1 VNACTKMSLKEK
13 LNEEMKTAMKAGEKA
28 RLAVIRL
35 ALAAIK
41 QREVDER
48 IVLDDIQILAVL
60 DKMIKQRRDSVQQYQ
75 AGNRQDL
82 VDQETFE
89 INTLQ
94 TYLPQPLTNDE
105 INALIAEAI
114 TTSGATSSRDMGKI
128 MTLLKPQLQG
138 RADMTAVSNLVK
150 QKFN

>member
-1 VNACTKMSLKEK
+1 
-13 LNEEMKTAMKAGEKA
+13 MKTAMKAGEKP

-48 IVLDDIQILAVL
+48 IVLDDAQILAVL

-82 VDQETFE
+82 ADQETFE

-105 INALIAEAI
+105 INALISEAI

-150 QKFN
+150 QQFN

>member
-1 VNACTKMSLKEK
+1 MSLKTQ
-13 LNEEMKTAMKAGEKA
+13 LSDDMKIAMKAGEKA

-48 IVLDDIQILAVL
+48 IVLDDAQILAVL

-82 VDQETFE
+82 ADQETFE
-89 INTLQ
+89 INLLQ

-105 INALIAEAI
+105 INALISEAI
-114 TTSGATSSRDMGKI
+114 TTSGATSARDMGKI

-150 QKFN
+150 QQFN

>member
-1 VNACTKMSLKEK
+1 MSLKTQ
-13 LNEEMKTAMKAGEKA
+13 LNDDMKTAMKAGEKP

-48 IVLDDIQILAVL
+48 IVLDDAQILAVL

-82 VDQETFE
+82 ADQETFE
-89 INTLQ
+89 INMLQ

-105 INALIAEAI
+105 INALISEAI

-150 QKFN
+150 QQFN

>member
-1 VNACTKMSLKEK
+1 MSLKTQ
-13 LNEEMKTAMKAGEKA
+13 LSDDMKTAMKAGEKP

-48 IVLDDIQILAVL
+48 IVLDDPQILAVL

-82 VDQETFE
+82 ADQETFE
-89 INTLQ
+89 INLLQ

-150 QKFN
+150 QQFN

>member
-1 VNACTKMSLKEK
+1 MSLKTQ
-13 LNEEMKTAMKAGEKA
+13 LNDDMKTAMKAGEKP

-48 IVLDDIQILAVL
+48 IVLDDAQILAVL

-82 VDQETFE
+82 ADQETFE
-89 INTLQ
+89 INLLQ

-105 INALIAEAI
+105 INALISEAI

-150 QKFN
+150 QQFN